1 MFVSTRRS
9 TLNKKQPGYSN
20 AGIFVPAS
28 GVLAAIAG
36 NTLSSNP
43 VSGVSTGT
51 LISLQLSTPVGAKPV
66 AAAPF
71 SVYTLENT
79 YASHPLSRNS
89 GTLVPNNPQPTL
101 AYGQL
106 VTNPPAGLGTV
117 AGAYQYFPNGYSSL
131 ANAPFASGFGGTN
144 TTGNWYQ
151 CLKKY
156 ETAYCENNKRMR
168 LWGTQSGGGASDL
181 WGDVVWNEV
190 THQDDGQG
198 GYNWTGGNITPAG
211 TTCQITNTY
220 FNPGLNVWS
229 TYELEFVSGTLGNFD
244 GRFNTWINGYSPLHG
259 STPTNGAAWNHVYN
273 GLNLSGNQNTP
284 YYNCVSV
291 GEITD
296 NGPHTATAWSPGIT
310 VTSSQYYSQGT
321 SPVNGRPYIFQVLT
335 GGTCGTTGPIGCG
348 GNPHYEVGLGSNSY
362 SEPGSTGPVK
372 WYWICDD
379 TYNPSG
385 LSGAQWFY
393 GMIYLDDSICRI
405 FNSTESSYSLTGQ
418 VYNQRELQIPTAWDS
433 TGNNITYSVRQGAH
447 PTAGPLTY
455 QYVID
460 ASGTAHSVGTMQ
472 W

>member
-101 AYGQL
+101 AYGQLVTNPPYGFGQL

-220 FNPGLNVWS
+220 
-229 TYELEFVSGTLGNFD
+229 
-244 GRFNTWINGYSPLHG
+244 
-259 STPTNGAAWNHVYN
+259 
-273 GLNLSGNQNTP
+273 
-284 YYNCVSV
+284 
-291 GEITD
+291 
-296 NGPHTATAWSPGIT
+296 
-310 VTSSQYYSQGT
+310 
-321 SPVNGRPYIFQVLT
+321 
-335 GGTCGTTGPIGCG
+335 
-348 GNPHYEVGLGSNSY
+348 
-362 SEPGSTGPVK
+362 
-372 WYWICDD
+372 
-379 TYNPSG
+379 
-385 LSGAQWFY
+385 
-393 GMIYLDDSICRI
+393 
-405 FNSTESSYSLTGQ
+405 
-418 VYNQRELQIPTAWDS
+418 
-433 TGNNITYSVRQGAH
+433 NNK
-447 PTAGPLTY
+447 
-455 QYVID
+455 
-460 ASGTAHSVGTMQ
+460 
-472 W
+472 